1 VQRDIANLRAAV
13 QDVQPTEVF
22 MCAASPGVIAGM
34 GTTYYSDQRECLYAV
49 ADAMREEYQA
59 IVTAGFLLQV
69 DCPDLAMV
77 AHTALAGAELAAV
90 RGHIGQAG
98 EALTHAL
105 AGIPAERV
113 RVHVCWGNY
122 PGPHHR
128 DVPLK
133 DIIDLLL
140 ALPAA
145 ALSIEAANP
154 GHGYEWEVFEDVR
167 LPEGK
172 VLIPGVIDT
181 KTNGIEHPRLVAQ
194 RLVRYAHLV
203 GAQNLTHN
211 ASQPMPGQVLVRG
224 VRRAPCGPRPP
235 APV

>member
-1 VQRDIANLRAAV
+1 
-13 QDVQPTEVF
+13 

-34 GTTYYSDQRECLYAV
+34 GTTYYSDQREFLYAV

-59 IVTAGFLLQV
+59 IVAAGFLLQV

-77 AHTALAGAELAAV
+77 AHTALAGADLAAV
-90 RGHIGQAG
+90 RGHIGQAR

-105 AGIPAERV
+105 AGIPSERV

-140 ALPAA
+140 ELPAD

-167 LPEGK
+167 LPEGQ

-203 GAQNLTHN
+203 GVQNVIAGTDCGFGTFVGRTTVAPSVAWAKLQALAEGARLATDELRTH
-211 ASQPMPGQVLVRG
+211 GLL
-224 VRRAPCGPRPP
+224 
-235 APV
+235 